1 MSKACRAQLV
11 RRQQMMSR
19 DYRVS
24 FGLAKACKLEIT
36 ENRCRDGVS
45 KDEDGHVRASQI
57 LICLEGVINNERGGT
72 VNGACMA
79 QMRQHRQMLMED
91 FNVSPEIVV
100 ECREEVLC
108 DISSYVE
115 FSPISVLG
123 CKLRVASSSVWL
135 IL

>member
-1 MSKACRAQLV
+1 
-11 RRQQMMSR
+11 MMSR

-91 FNVSPEIVV
+91 LNVSPEVV
-100 ECREEVLC
+100 VLC
-108 DISSYVE
+108 KDEVRE
-115 FSPISVLG
+115 DWKVKSVG
-123 CKLRVASSSVWL
+123 NIHVFCINNWDFDEKRYGPSVQACPATARYTA
-135 IL
+135 

>member
-1 MSKACRAQLV
+1 MMIMNRIFQTLQHPEMSKACRAQLV
-11 RRQQMMSR
+11 RRQQMMSQ

-36 ENRCRDGVS
+36 ENHCRDGVS

-100 ECREEVLC
+100 ECREEVC
-108 DISSYVE
+108 HVKCS
-115 FSPISVLG
+115 SVL
-123 CKLRVASSSVWL
+123 C
-135 IL
+135 